1 MGATAEARRREAEE
15 SRPVHVAMLLGKP
28 PERSPTLPEVITCLR
43 AAGAIV
49 RTHVP
54 GPDASLPGWQDDV
67 DVVALRGLRRQTL
80 AALVEREQRGL
91 RCCNAAHAT
100 LTARDRVA
108 VQRVLS
114 DAHIAVPAAAAVQD
128 VAEVRRWAAQRPVV
142 VKAGKVD
149 GGRGLGVAM
158 WPAGEPG
165 AKPAG
170 PGPYLVQVRVPGDG
184 VDRKIYVAGSV
195 LGGVLKSHDDRASR
209 GRPFT
214 PSPSLRALALAVGR
228 ALQLEIYGVDVVE
241 GSDGPVV
248 VDVNA
253 FPSCRGVPGAA
264 RAIAG
269 VLLAHAG
276 RPGRD
281 STGTAGRRLS

>member
-1 MGATAEARRREAEE
+1 MGATAETKRREAEA

-28 PERSPTLPEVITCLR
+28 PERSPVVPDVITCLR
-43 AAGAIV
+43 AAGAVV

-54 GPDASLPGWQDDV
+54 GPGASPPGWLDDV

-91 RCCNAAHAT
+91 RCVNHAHAT

-108 VQRVLS
+108 VQQVLTE
-114 DAHIAVPAAAAVQD
+114 AHLAAPAAATVRDGAQ
-128 VAEVRRWAAQRPVV
+128 ARRWAAGRPSV
-142 VKAGKVD
+142 VKTAKVD
-149 GGRGLGVAM
+149 GGRGLGVTT
-158 WPAGEPG
+158 WPAGDTDVE
-165 AKPAG
+165 PAG
-170 PGPYLVQVRVPGDG
+170 PGPFLVQEWVPGDG

-195 LGGVLKSHDDRASR
+195 LGGLLKPHGGDVRA
-209 GRPFT
+209 GRPFS
-214 PSPSLRALALAVGR
+214 PSPGLSDLVLAVGR
-228 ALQLEIYGVDVVE
+228 TLHLDIYGVDVVE
-241 GSDGPVV
+241 GPDGPVL

-269 VLLAHAG
+269 VLLARVDRSGPERTGPAGG
-276 RPGRD
+276 RP
-281 STGTAGRRLS
+281 S